1 MGNGNH
7 GIQLRDGRLVMAAGW
22 ASEAKWESAGRYMR
36 GGFAVS
42 DDHGETWRIAGHY
55 AGTEEDFERFPNAA
69 PGGMQVEYSLLELSD
84 GSIYVNSRAAR
95 NMVGKDSDYKWRTV
109 LWSKDR
115 GETME
120 GWRFEKTQVSGIHA
134 GLARYDDQRI
144 LLSLTTRPQRE
155 QQTVMMSPDEG
166 KTWPVAKVVWDGPGG
181 YSDLAVAKDK
191 AILMIYEKSNLD
203 SLPRGGNMPG
213 GENEFIAIARFNLAW
228 LMEKDPQ
235 RVPAPPTVE

>member
-1 MGNGNH
+1 M
-7 GIQLRDGRLVMAAGW
+7 VMPAGW
-22 ASEAKWESAGRYMR
+22 ASEAKWESAGKYMR

-55 AGTEEDFERFPNAA
+55 AGTEEDFARFPKAA

-95 NMVGKDSDYKWRTV
+95 NMVGRDSDYQWRTI

-120 GWRFEKTQVSGIHA
+120 GWRFEKSQVSGIHA

-144 LLSLTTRPQRE
+144 VLSLTTRPGRVE
-155 QQTVMMSPDEG
+155 QTVMLSPDEG
-166 KTWPVAKVVWDGPGG
+166 KTWPTAKVVWPGRGG
-181 YSDLAVAKDK
+181 YSDLAVTKDK
-191 AILMIYEKSNLD
+191 AIVMIYEKSKMD
-203 SLPRGGNMPG
+203 APPGGGNVPG
-213 GENEFIAIARFNLAW
+213 GENELIGIARMNLAW
-228 LMEKDPQ
+228 LTEKDPQ
-235 RVPAPPTVE
+235 RQPAPPTVE